1 LLTNR
6 ASRTPA
12 LIRWPH
18 MIIYLDIW
26 NLYYYN
32 FTNLYIVLRLSFVRQ
47 KRSDRPLLLHGAHME
62 DPELEKVTVR
72 LPERYVRALDFLV
85 KVDDFPSRSEAI
97 RAAIRDFIYQRVDVV
112 MDKVKKMEEAEKT
125 LAAMEQFESEY
136 LMK

>member
-1 LLTNR
+1 
-6 ASRTPA
+6 
-12 LIRWPH
+12 
-18 MIIYLDIW
+18 
-26 NLYYYN
+26 
-32 FTNLYIVLRLSFVRQ
+32 
-47 KRSDRPLLLHGAHME
+47 ME
-62 DPELEKVTVR
+62 EPELEKVTIR

-136 LMK
+136 LRK

>member
-1 LLTNR
+1 
-6 ASRTPA
+6 
-12 LIRWPH
+12 
-18 MIIYLDIW
+18 M
-26 NLYYYN
+26 
-32 FTNLYIVLRLSFVRQ
+32 
-47 KRSDRPLLLHGAHME
+47 
-62 DPELEKVTVR
+62 EKVTVR

-136 LMK
+136 LRK